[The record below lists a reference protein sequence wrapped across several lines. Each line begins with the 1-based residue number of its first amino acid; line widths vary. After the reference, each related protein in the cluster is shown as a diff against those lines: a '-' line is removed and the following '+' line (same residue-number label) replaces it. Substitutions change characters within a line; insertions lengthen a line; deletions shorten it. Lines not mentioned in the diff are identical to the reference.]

1 MKSVRL
7 SPFIGVNDILFSF
20 SMDDMAQRLGAPRR
34 RGRNAVALDELDH
47 GNLVLRFQD
56 NDRLE
61 EITTEAPVLTLGSVS
76 IPFAAL
82 KAFIQA
88 QDSETFERAGF
99 TVSPRFG
106 LAFVPNEPLWITAL
120 ARHCLPEW
128 TALPS

>member
-1 MKSVRL
+1 MKSVQL

-20 SMDDMAQRLGAPRR
+20 SMDDTVQRLGAPRH
-34 RGRNAVALDELDH
+34 RGRNAVDLDELDY

-56 NDRLE
+56 NGRLE
-61 EITTEAPVLTLGSVS
+61 EITIEAPVLALGSVS

-88 QDSETFERAGF
+88 QDGEAFERAGF
-99 TVSPRFG
+99 MVSPSFG
-106 LAFVPNEPLWITAL
+106 LAFVPDEPFWITAL
-120 ARHCLPEW
+120 AQHCLPEW